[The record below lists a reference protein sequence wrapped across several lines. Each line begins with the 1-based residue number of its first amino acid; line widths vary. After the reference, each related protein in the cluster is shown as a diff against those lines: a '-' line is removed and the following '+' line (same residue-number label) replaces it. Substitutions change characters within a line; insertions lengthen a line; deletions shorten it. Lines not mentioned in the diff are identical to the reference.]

1 MLLLSSFLT
10 CTGTGAF
17 LKEGSL
23 ALGLGAEKKDESAL
37 ASLTA
42 CGGAF
47 VVIDIDPGSF
57 FTTAVGFV
65 DDVVPTAAF
74 FNGCGNLLD
83 AGSVSFRFFVLGSN
97 IRIQQAN

>member
-23 ALGLGAEKKDESAL
+23 AFGLGAEKKEESAL

-42 CGGAF
+42 CEGAF
-47 VVIDIDPGSF
+47 VVNDIDPGSF

-65 DDVVPTAAF
+65 DDTVPTADF
-74 FNGCGNLLD
+74 FNG
-83 AGSVSFRFFVLGSN
+83 
-97 IRIQQAN
+97 